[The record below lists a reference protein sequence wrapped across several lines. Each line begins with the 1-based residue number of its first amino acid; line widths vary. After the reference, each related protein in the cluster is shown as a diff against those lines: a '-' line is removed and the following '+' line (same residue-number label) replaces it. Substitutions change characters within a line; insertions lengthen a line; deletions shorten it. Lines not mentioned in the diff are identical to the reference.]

1 MKELENICEI
11 RFDGETTKKYSR
23 DASIFEVAPQAVAF
37 PKNKEELSALIVYAS
52 EHNITL
58 SPRSGG
64 TCMSGGSLTSGVMVD
79 MTAGFSYIKDIDIE
93 NKTVWVGGGTYHRD
107 IEKKLTPRGLLF
119 APYTSSKD
127 LCGIGGMVGNNA
139 SGEKSF
145 RYGAT
150 IDNVRSL
157 KMICSDGQ
165 EYHFGEISQE
175 EWSHKKTLPTFE
187 GVIYRGLDE
196 IINKS
201 PEILDKN
208 RPKVKKNA
216 AGYGLWNIFHKENNT
231 FNVAKLIVGS
241 QGTLGFVTD
250 IELALVDLPLY
261 YSMLVCRIDNLK
273 DLAKVV
279 AIMASHTPE
288 GIETYDIHTYELAKK
303 LLPEDAAR
311 ASLSDG
317 AKLVVFAQFSEKTQ
331 EETESK
337 AHACKEV
344 LRTQGYEGSLVSKEE
359 GESHFVIRRASFKL
373 LKDYA
378 HGNQKAVP
386 FIEDTIVPLAQYDT
400 FLEGLESILKKYD
413 MTYTYAGHIGDGS
426 IRLIPLVNLEE
437 ENAPKKIL
445 SLAEEVYAL
454 TISLGGSISV
464 DHNDGIIRTP
474 FLSMQYDA
482 DTLALFD
489 KTKNLFDPKHIFN
502 PGKKVGSTREYA
514 EHTMIKSNAL

>member
-1 MKELENICEI
+1 
-11 RFDGETTKKYSR
+11 
-23 DASIFEVAPQAVAF
+23 
-37 PKNKEELSALIVYAS
+37 
-52 EHNITL
+52 
-58 SPRSGG
+58 
-64 TCMSGGSLTSGVMVD
+64 
-79 MTAGFSYIKDIDIE
+79 
-93 NKTVWVGGGTYHRD
+93 
-107 IEKKLTPRGLLF
+107 
-119 APYTSSKD
+119 
-127 LCGIGGMVGNNA
+127 
-139 SGEKSF
+139 
-145 RYGAT
+145 
-150 IDNVRSL
+150 
-157 KMICSDGQ
+157 
-165 EYHFGEISQE
+165 
-175 EWSHKKTLPTFE
+175 
-187 GVIYRGLDE
+187 VIYRGLDE